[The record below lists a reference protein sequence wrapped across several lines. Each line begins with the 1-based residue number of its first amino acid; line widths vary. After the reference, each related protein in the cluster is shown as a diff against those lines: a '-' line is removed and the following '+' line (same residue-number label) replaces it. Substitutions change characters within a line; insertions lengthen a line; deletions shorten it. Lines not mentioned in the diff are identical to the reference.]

1 MNLPMGNRVDG
12 TASPLLETLPMPDIQ
27 SPASTAAPGSP
38 PPMIAVR
45 GLTKRYDDFEALKGL
60 DFSVQRGEIVGFLG
74 PNGAG
79 KTTTMKILTCYMPQS
94 DGQVTVDGLDVAT
107 DSLKVRARIGYLPES
122 TPLYTD
128 MLVHD
133 YLAHVATVRGVE
145 RARIPERIRAVA
157 DMCGI
162 RDRLGQEIGTLS
174 KGYKQ
179 RVGLAQALVHDPDIL
194 ILDEPTSGLDPNQI
208 VEIRN
213 LIRRLGQNRTII
225 LSTHNLPEVMATCN
239 RILII
244 HRGRI
249 VADGTAQSLEER
261 EAETQRIRLAFA
273 PSDNDSPEA
282 IREALQ
288 RLEGVAAVR
297 RIEAP
302 PAELRFELEGG
313 RGHDLRQPIY
323 QLAVTRGW
331 QLLEL
336 HREHLDLEGLFR
348 KLTRDV

>member
-1 MNLPMGNRVDG
+1 
-12 TASPLLETLPMPDIQ
+12 MPDNHAPT
-27 SPASTAAPGSP
+27 SPPPVAGTP

-45 GLTKRYDDFEALKGL
+45 DLTKHYDDFEALKGL
-60 DFSVQRGEIVGFLG
+60 SFSVARGEIVGFLG

-79 KTTTMKILTCYMPQS
+79 KTTTMKILTCFMPQS
-94 DGQVTVDGLDVAT
+94 SGEVRVDGLDVAV
-107 DSLKVRARIGYLPES
+107 DSLKVREKIGYLPES

-128 MLVHD
+128 MIVHD

-145 RARIPERIRAVA
+145 KTRIPAQIRSVA
-157 DMCGI
+157 EMCGL

-213 LIRRLGQNRTII
+213 LIKKLGENRTII

-261 EAETQRIRLAFA
+261 EAETQRLRLTVA
-273 PSDNDSPEA
+273 SDAHDAELVA
-282 IREALQ
+282 IELRAVS
-288 RLEGVAAVR
+288 GVVAVR
-297 RIEAP
+297 RVDGPQHETRFDIEGA
-302 PAELRFELEGG
+302 
-313 RGHDLRQPIY
+313 RGEDLRQRLFA
-323 QLAVTRGW
+323 LAVARGW

-348 KLTRDV
+348 KLTKDV